1 MYNAVEGR
9 EKMNVEYVEI
19 PELKEP
25 EITIRASELTP
36 EISKLIASL
45 TADEPIRGWRGD
57 EMEIIPLADIL
68 RFYTDGKG
76 VSLETASGA
85 YSVRERIYEL
95 EEKLTKRE
103 FVRISNSEIVNIR
116 HIKAIDLSFTGT
128 IRLTLTGG
136 RLVFSSRRYIK
147 KLKEVVGV

>member
-1 MYNAVEGR
+1 MKVEF
-9 EKMNVEYVEI
+9 VEDRQ
-19 PELKEP
+19 LAEP
-25 EITIRASELTP
+25 EITIRAASLTP

-45 TADEPIRGWRGD
+45 TADEPVRGYRGD
-57 EMEIIPLADIL
+57 EVEMIPPADIL

-76 VSLETASGA
+76 VSLETANGA

-95 EEKLTKRE
+95 EERLPKRD

-116 HIKAIDLSFTGT
+116 HITAIDLSFTGT
-128 IRLTLTGG
+128 VRLTLTGG

-147 KLKEVVGV
+147 KLKEAVGL